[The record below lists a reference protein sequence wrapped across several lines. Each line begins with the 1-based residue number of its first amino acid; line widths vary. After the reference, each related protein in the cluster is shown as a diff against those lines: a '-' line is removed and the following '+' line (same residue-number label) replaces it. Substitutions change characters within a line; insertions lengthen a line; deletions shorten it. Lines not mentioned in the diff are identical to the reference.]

1 MICYNDTDLDK
12 AITRINN
19 ASAETEHLII
29 VNAVNNYC
37 VQFDSDDI
45 IKYLEQRNS

>member
-12 AITRINN
+12 AITRIIN

-29 VNAVNNYC
+29 
-37 VQFDSDDI
+37 
-45 IKYLEQRNS
+45 EQKLMQ